1 MTQGIL
7 SLGSDPWQ
15 PVLADWEPKSAL
27 QGCSVAEGE
36 NVASVH
42 KGGGVAPLC
51 LAGGGCP
58 LPVAPACRQL
68 NHGGLALT
76 AAGKTQSDLH
86 PCRG

>member
-7 SLGSDPWQ
+7 SLGSDPRQ
-15 PVLADWEPKSAL
+15 PVLTDREPKSAL
-27 QGCSVAEGE
+27 QGCSIAEGE

-42 KGGGVAPLC
+42 KGGGVAPLS

-68 NHGGLALT
+68 IYGGLALT
-76 AAGKTQSDLH
+76 TGGKAQNDLH
-86 PCRG
+86 PC